1 MQQIPKIAIVDP
13 NTLAAIGLKGVLQN
27 VMPIM
32 TVDSFGTFAEL
43 EMNHPEEYVHFF
55 VAMTIVLDNRDF
67 FLNYRRRTIVLN
79 TSVESM
85 MDGFHCLCIN
95 VPEKQLIRSLLSLQ
109 QSAHAHGRNLPPMPK
124 VLQQKVLSDREIE
137 VMNLIVQG
145 FINKEIAEQLNIALS
160 TVVTHRRNIMEKL
173 GVKSVSALTIYAVTH
188 GYVDI
193 SKI

>member
-67 FLNYRRRTIVLN
+67 FLNYRHRTIVLT

>member
-32 TVDSFGTFAEL
+32 TFDLFGTFAEL

-67 FLNYRRRTIVLN
+67 FLNYRRRTIVLT

>member
-32 TVDSFGTFAEL
+32 MVDSFGTFAEL

-55 VAMTIVLDNRDF
+55 VAMTIVFDNRDF
-67 FLNYRRRTIVLN
+67 FLNYRRRTIVLT

-173 GVKSVSALTIYAVTH
+173 GLKSVSALTIYAVTH

>member
-67 FLNYRRRTIVLN
+67 FLNYRRRTIVLT

-145 FINKEIAEQLNIALS
+145 FINKEIGEQLNIALS

>member
-1 MQQIPKIAIVDP
+1 MQKIPKIAIVDP

-32 TVDSFGTFAEL
+32 TVDSFGTFVEL
-43 EMNHPEEYVHFF
+43 QMNHPEEYVHFF

-67 FLNYRRRTIVLN
+67 FLNYQRRTIVLT
-79 TSVESM
+79 TSAASM

-95 VPEKQLIRSLLSLQ
+95 VPEQQLIRSLLSLQ

-160 TVVTHRRNIMEKL
+160 TVVTHRRNIMDKL

>member
-67 FLNYRRRTIVLN
+67 FLNYRRHTIVLT

>member
-1 MQQIPKIAIVDP
+1 MQKIPKIAIVDP
-13 NTLAAIGLKGVLQN
+13 NTLAVIGLKGVLQN
-27 VMPIM
+27 VMPIL
-32 TVDSFGTFAEL
+32 TVDSFGSFAEFQT
-43 EMNHPEEYVHFF
+43 NHPEEYVHFF
-55 VAMTIVLDNRDF
+55 VAMTVVIDNSDF
-67 FLNYRRRTIVLN
+67 FFNYRRRTIVLT

-95 VPEKQLIRSLLSLQ
+95 VPEKQLIHSLLSLQ

-124 VLQQKVLSDREIE
+124 VIQQKVLSDREIE

-145 FINKEIAEQLNIALS
+145 FINKEIAVQLNIALS
-160 TVVTHRRNIMEKL
+160 TVVTHRRNIMDKL

>member
-67 FLNYRRRTIVLN
+67 FLNYRRRTIVLT

-85 MDGFHCLCIN
+85 MDGFHCLSIN

>member
-13 NTLAAIGLKGVLQN
+13 NTLAALGLKGVLQN

-32 TVDSFGTFAEL
+32 MVDSFGTFAEL

-67 FLNYRRRTIVLN
+67 FLNYRRRTIVLT

-160 TVVTHRRNIMEKL
+160 TVVTHRRNIMDKL

>member
-32 TVDSFGTFAEL
+32 TVDSFGTCAEL

-67 FLNYRRRTIVLN
+67 FLNYRRRTIVLT

-85 MDGFHCLCIN
+85 MDGFHCLCIS

-124 VLQQKVLSDREIE
+124 VLQQKVLYDREIE

>member
-1 MQQIPKIAIVDP
+1 MQKIPKIAIVDP

-43 EMNHPEEYVHFF
+43 QMNHPEEYVHFF

-67 FLNYRRRTIVLN
+67 FLNYQRRTIVLT
-79 TSVESM
+79 TSAASM

-95 VPEKQLIRSLLSLQ
+95 VPEQQLIRSLLSLQ

-145 FINKEIAEQLNIALS
+145 FINKEIAEHLNIALS
-160 TVVTHRRNIMEKL
+160 TVVTHRRNIMDKL

>member
-67 FLNYRRRTIVLN
+67 FLNYRRRTIVLT

-95 VPEKQLIRSLLSLQ
+95 VSEKQLIRSLLSLQ

>member
-55 VAMTIVLDNRDF
+55 VAMTIVLDNRYF
-67 FLNYRRRTIVLN
+67 FLNYRRRTIVLT

>member
-1 MQQIPKIAIVDP
+1 MQKIPKIAIVDP
-13 NTLAAIGLKGVLQN
+13 NTLAVIGLKDILQN

-32 TVDSFGTFAEL
+32 TVDSYGSLAEFQ
-43 EMNHPEEYVHFF
+43 MNHPEEYVHFF
-55 VAMTIVLDNRDF
+55 VAMSIVLDNRDF
-67 FLNYRRRTIVLN
+67 FMDCRRRTIVL
-79 TSVESM
+79 TVSPESWI
-85 MDGFHCLCIN
+85 DGFHCICTN
-95 VPEKQLIRSLLSLQ
+95 VPEKQLIHSLLSLQ
-109 QSAHAHGRNLPPMPK
+109 QHAHANGRNLPELPK
-124 VLQQKVLSDREIE
+124 VFQQKVLSDREIE

-188 GYVDI
+188 GFVDI

>member
-67 FLNYRRRTIVLN
+67 FLNYRRRTIVLT

-95 VPEKQLIRSLLSLQ
+95 VPEKRLIRSLLSLQ

>member
-67 FLNYRRRTIVLN
+67 FLNYRRRTIVLT

-160 TVVTHRRNIMEKL
+160 TVVTHRRNIMDKL
-173 GVKSVSALTIYAVTH
+173 GLKSVSALTIYAVTH

>member
-67 FLNYRRRTIVLN
+67 FLNYRRRTIVLT

-95 VPEKQLIRSLLSLQ
+95 VPEKQLIRSLLSLL

>member
-67 FLNYRRRTIVLN
+67 FLNYRRRTIVLT

-145 FINKEIAEQLNIALS
+145 FVNKEIAEQLNIALS

>member
-67 FLNYRRRTIVLN
+67 FLNYRRRTIVLT

-109 QSAHAHGRNLPPMPK
+109 QSAHAHGRNLPLMPK

>member
-67 FLNYRRRTIVLN
+67 FLNYRRRTIVLT

-124 VLQQKVLSDREIE
+124 VLQQKVISDREIE

>member
-1 MQQIPKIAIVDP
+1 MQKIPKIAIVDP

-43 EMNHPEEYVHFF
+43 QMNHPEEYVHFF

-67 FLNYRRRTIVLN
+67 FLNYQRRTIVLT
-79 TSVESM
+79 TSAASM

-95 VPEKQLIRSLLSLQ
+95 VPEQQLIRSLLSLQ

-160 TVVTHRRNIMEKL
+160 TVVTHRRNIMDKL

>member
-67 FLNYRRRTIVLN
+67 FLNYRCRTIVLT

>member
-43 EMNHPEEYVHFF
+43 EMNHPKEYVHFF

-67 FLNYRRRTIVLN
+67 FLNYRRRTIVLT

>member
-13 NTLAAIGLKGVLQN
+13 NTLADIGLKGVLQN

-32 TVDSFGTFAEL
+32 KVDSFGTFAEL

-67 FLNYRRRTIVLN
+67 FLNYRRRTIVLT

-145 FINKEIAEQLNIALS
+145 FINKEIGEQLNIALS

>member
-67 FLNYRRRTIVLN
+67 FLNYRRRTIVLT

-95 VPEKQLIRSLLSLQ
+95 LPEKQLIRSLLSLQ

>member
-67 FLNYRRRTIVLN
+67 FLNYRRRTIVLT

-193 SKI
+193 RKI

>member
-1 MQQIPKIAIVDP
+1 MKQIPKIAIVDP
-13 NTLAAIGLKGVLQN
+13 NTLAALGLKGVLQN

-67 FLNYRRRTIVLN
+67 FLNYRRRTIVLT

-173 GVKSVSALTIYAVTH
+173 GLKSVSALTIYAVTH

>member
-67 FLNYRRRTIVLN
+67 FLNYRRRTIVLT

-145 FINKEIAEQLNIALS
+145 FINKEIAEQLNMALS

>member
-1 MQQIPKIAIVDP
+1 MQQIPKIAIIDP

-67 FLNYRRRTIVLN
+67 FLNYRHRTIVLT

>member
-32 TVDSFGTFAEL
+32 TVDSFGTFAEF

-67 FLNYRRRTIVLN
+67 FLNYRRRTIVLT